1 MWRASNN
8 LLPLAKNLWKR
19 KVVHE
24 PTCQRCRRNIESI
37 NHALLECKATRKI
50 WLHFPYTVPSLE
62 AYSQD
67 IFSILQRM
75 AKELRKADLELMVT
89 LCWSAWFS
97 RNKFIF
103 EGREIDP
110 IILAAKA
117 EFILAV
123 FQRVRKTE
131 PAHIAHP
138 RGEKQQ
144 EWLPPPENVFKINVD
159 AAINSKNQSAGVGE
173 LIRDSNGKIVA
184 AGVNQNHLKG
194 LVGLAEAEA
203 VQ

>member
-1 MWRASNN
+1 MEKIPEGTRSRGNFCH
-8 LLPLAKNLWKR
+8 PY
-19 KVVHE
+19 
-24 PTCQRCRRNIESI
+24 
-37 NHALLECKATRKI
+37 ALLECKAARKI
-50 WLHFPYTVPSLE
+50 WLHSPYAVPCFE
-62 AYSQD
+62 GHSQD

-75 AKELRKADLELMVT
+75 AKELRKEDWELMVA

-110 IILAAKA
+110 IISTAKTKSVLAA
-117 EFILAV
+117 
-123 FQRVRKTE
+123 FQRVRKTK

-159 AAINSKNQSAGVGE
+159 AAINSKNHNAGMWA

-203 VQ
+203 VQWGLQLARK